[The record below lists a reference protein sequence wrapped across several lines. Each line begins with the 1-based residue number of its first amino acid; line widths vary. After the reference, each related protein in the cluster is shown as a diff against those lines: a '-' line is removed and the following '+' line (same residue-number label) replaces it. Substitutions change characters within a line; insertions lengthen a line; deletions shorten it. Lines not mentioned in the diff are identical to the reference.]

1 MQVFGALLSPYVR
14 KVCLVAEEKGIDYE
28 LVLSSPHGSHPD
40 FLAASPFGKIPAIKD
55 GDYSLSDSSAIVAY
69 LDAKHPSVAVLPA
82 EPCARGKTMW
92 FDEFADTI
100 LAASGLKVVFNR
112 LVAPKLLKLPYDE
125 ARALEGEAEL
135 PAIYDYLE
143 RVAPE
148 SGWLVGEDFTLGDIS
163 VASVLRTVTA
173 VGVEPK
179 PDRYPRINAWYDR
192 VRARPAWQKIAAI
205 EDAPRKKS

>member
-14 KVCLVAEEKGIDYE
+14 KVCLVAEEKGLDYE
-28 LVLSSPHGSHPD
+28 LVLSSPHGPHPD
-40 FLAASPFGKIPAIKD
+40 FQAASPFGKIPAIRD

-69 LDAKHPSVAVLPA
+69 LDAKHPETPLLPA
-82 EPCARGKTMW
+82 DPRLRGKAMW

-100 LAASGLKVVFNR
+100 LAGSGLKVLFNR
-112 LVAPKLLKLPYDE
+112 LVAPKLLKLPSDE
-125 ARALEGEAEL
+125 AIAAQGEAEL

-148 SGWLVGEDFTLGDIS
+148 RGWLVGDGFTLGDIA
-163 VASVLRTVTA
+163 VASVLRSVTA

-179 PDRYPRINAWYDR
+179 PERYPRIEAWYAR
-192 VRARPAWQKIAAI
+192 VRERPAWQRIAAV
-205 EDAPRKKS
+205 EDAPRRK